1 MRMKKIKRYSLFT
14 LLFACVFSLRAQ
26 TVEKYVLVSN
36 AQEVKQVFDQIRQ
49 ASNTIDADFVQE
61 KKVDILEHVIVSKG
75 KFVFKQKNNLRLEY
89 TSPSYYLVVMAAGK
103 MLIKDGDKKTK
114 IDSKGSKMF
123 SQIQNVMTGILGG
136 QISDNKDFKYE
147 LYKSENNYKI
157 RLFPQTGAIK
167 DLLKEVEFITQKV
180 SLKALSM
187 TMYERSGDETIM
199 KFKNVKMNVPIDDK
213 VFATH

>member
-1 MRMKKIKRYSLFT
+1 MKVIKILLVLICILCCMLSLK
-14 LLFACVFSLRAQ
+14 AQ
-26 TVEKYVLVSN
+26 TAEKYTLVSN
-36 AQEVKQVFDQIRQ
+36 AQESKQVFDQIRQ

-61 KKVDILEHVIVSKG
+61 KKVDILENIIISKG
-75 KFVFKQKNNLRLEY
+75 KFLFKQKNSLRLEY

-114 IDSKGSKMF
+114 IDGKGSKMF
-123 SQIQNVMTGILGG
+123 SQIQNVMAGILGG
-136 QISDNKDFKYE
+136 QITDNKDFKYE
-147 LYKSENNYKI
+147 LYKSENNYKV

-167 DLLKEVEFITQKV
+167 DLLKEVEFITNKTT
-180 SLKALSM
+180 LKALSM
-187 TMYERSGDETIM
+187 TMYERSGDVTLM

>member
-1 MRMKKIKRYSLFT
+1 MKRINILLSFVFAICCMASLK
-14 LLFACVFSLRAQ
+14 AQ
-26 TVEKYVLVSN
+26 PAEKYILVSN
-36 AQEVKQVFDQIRQ
+36 AEEAKQIFDQIRA

-61 KKVDILEHVIVSKG
+61 KKVDILENIITSKG
-75 KFVFKQKNNLRLEY
+75 KFLFKQKNSLRLEY

-114 IDSKGSKMF
+114 IDGKGSKMF
-123 SQIQNVMTGILGG
+123 SQIQNVMAGVLGG
-136 QISDNKDFKYE
+136 QMTDNKEFKYE
-147 LYKSENNYKI
+147 LYKGETNYKI

-167 DLLKEVEFITQKV
+167 DLLKEVEFITNKTT
-180 SLKALSM
+180 LKALSM
-187 TMYERSGDETIM
+187 TMFERSGDVTVM

>member
-1 MRMKKIKRYSLFT
+1 MKIIKIVLVLICFTCCMLSLK
-14 LLFACVFSLRAQ
+14 AQ
-26 TVEKYVLVSN
+26 TTEKYTLVSD
-36 AQEVKQVFDQIRQ
+36 AQESKQVFDQIRL

-75 KFVFKQKNNLRLEY
+75 KFLFKQKNSLRLEY

-114 IDSKGSKMF
+114 IDGKGSKIF
-123 SQIQNVMTGILGG
+123 SQIQNVMAGILGG
-136 QISDNKDFKYE
+136 QITDNKDFKYE
-147 LYKSENNYKI
+147 LYKSESNYKI

-167 DLLKEVEFITQKV
+167 DLLKEVEFITNKAT
-180 SLKALSM
+180 LKALSM
-187 TMYERSGDETIM
+187 TMYERSGDVTVM

>member
-1 MRMKKIKRYSLFT
+1 MKRIKLLLSFMLTIGCVVSLK
-14 LLFACVFSLRAQ
+14 AQ
-26 TVEKYVLVSN
+26 SAEKYTLVSN
-36 AQEVKQVFDQIRQ
+36 TEEAKKIFDQIRA

-61 KKVDILEHVIVSKG
+61 KKVDILENLITSKG
-75 KFVFKQKNNLRLEY
+75 KFLFKQKNSLRLEY

-114 IDSKGSKMF
+114 IDGKGSKMF
-123 SQIQNVMTGILGG
+123 SQIQNVMAGVLGG
-136 QISDNKDFKYE
+136 QMTDNKEFKYE
-147 LYKSENNYKI
+147 LYKGETNYKI

-167 DLLKEVEFITQKV
+167 DLLKEVEFVTNKTT
-180 SLKALSM
+180 LKALSM
-187 TMYERSGDETIM
+187 TMFERSGDVTVM

>member
-1 MRMKKIKRYSLFT
+1 MKTIKILLILVCILCCIASLK
-14 LLFACVFSLRAQ
+14 AQ
-26 TVEKYVLVSN
+26 TAEKFTLVSN
-36 AQEVKQVFDQIRQ
+36 AQEAKQVFDQIRA

-61 KKVDILEHVIVSKG
+61 KKIDILENVITSKG
-75 KFVFKQKNNLRLEY
+75 KFLFKQKNSLRLEY

-114 IDSKGSKMF
+114 IDGKGSKMF
-123 SQIQNVMTGILGG
+123 SQIQNVMSGVLGG
-136 QISDNKDFKYE
+136 QMTDNKDFKYE
-147 LYKSENNYKI
+147 LYKGDTNYKI

-167 DLLKEVEFITQKV
+167 DLLKEVEFITNKTT
-180 SLKALSM
+180 LKALSM
-187 TMYERSGDETIM
+187 TMFERSGDVTVM

>member
-1 MRMKKIKRYSLFT
+1 MKTIKVLLILVVTFCSVASLK
-14 LLFACVFSLRAQ
+14 AQ
-26 TVEKYVLVSN
+26 TTEKYTLVSN
-36 AQEVKQVFDQIRQ
+36 AQEAKQVFDQIRA

-61 KKVDILEHVIVSKG
+61 KKVDILENIIISKG
-75 KFVFKQKNNLRLEY
+75 KFLFKQKNSLRLEY

-114 IDSKGSKMF
+114 IDGKGSKMF
-123 SQIQNVMTGILGG
+123 SQIQNVMAGVLGG
-136 QISDNKDFKYE
+136 QMTDNKEFKYE
-147 LYKSENNYKI
+147 LYKGDTNYKI

-167 DLLKEVEFITQKV
+167 DLLKEVEFITNQTT
-180 SLKALSM
+180 LKAVSM
-187 TMYERSGDETIM
+187 TMFERSGDVTIM